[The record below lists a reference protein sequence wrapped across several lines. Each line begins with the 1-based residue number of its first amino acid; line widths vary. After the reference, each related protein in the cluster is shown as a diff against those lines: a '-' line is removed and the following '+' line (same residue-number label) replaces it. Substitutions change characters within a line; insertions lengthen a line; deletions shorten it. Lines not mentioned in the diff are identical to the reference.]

1 MVRLLTIGLLA
12 LGFSWNPAK
21 AEIGH
26 SGGTFVEPSDGWS
39 NNSRR
44 VNYIP
49 DRDLRSPF
57 QCASGEFRN
66 PGNCDSSNNRNRFQN
81 QHMMSESAFRNA
93 GGCTRNTRCPRGM
106 AFVCDPT
113 YRTRVCMDI
122 ELRTAPS
129 GQPMGMH
136 TEHSCRSYCES
147 ERGSDPG
154 IRLPTNNEWLVAAQ
168 GTDARQCLT
177 QAAQDRRI
185 DPNKP
190 TPPANQSYN
199 DRFMRRDRRNCESR
213 HGVRDMVGVLG
224 QWVTQGIGGRGAGQ
238 FNGGY
243 WAFGPSSI
251 FYTTTAHG
259 RGYADYSIGCR
270 CAATPR

>member
-12 LGFSWNPAK
+12 LGFSWTPAH

-26 SGGTFVEPSDGWS
+26 NGGGFVEPSNGW
-39 NNSRR
+39 NTSRR
-44 VNYIP
+44 FDYIP
-49 DRDLRSPF
+49 DRDLTRPS
-57 QCASGEFRN
+57 QCASGEF
-66 PGNCDSSNNRNRFQN
+66 PVWENCRSDNNINRFRTDL
-81 QHMMSESAFRNA
+81 MMSQQQFDQA

-129 GQPMGMH
+129 GHPMGMQ

-147 ERGSDPG
+147 ERGTDPG
-154 IRLPTNNEWLVAAQ
+154 IRLPTNNEWMVAAQ

-190 TPPANQSYN
+190 TPPADQSHN
-199 DRFMRRDRRNCESR
+199 DDHIRRDRRNCESR

-224 QWVTQGIGGRGAGQ
+224 QWVTHGHSNGQ

-251 FYTTTAHG
+251 YYRTTRHG
-259 RGYADYSIGCR
+259 PGYADYSTGCR